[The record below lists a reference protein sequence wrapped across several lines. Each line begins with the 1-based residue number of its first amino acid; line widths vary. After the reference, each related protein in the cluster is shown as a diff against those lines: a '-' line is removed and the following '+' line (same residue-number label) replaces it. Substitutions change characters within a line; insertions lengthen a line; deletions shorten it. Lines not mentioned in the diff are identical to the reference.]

1 MGRNQRKA
9 PQRLERPG
17 RPASGEQESG
27 SASADG
33 APSRERRSDR
43 GQADKARPA
52 AEPATAGGQGTPG
65 GRRKPTAE
73 GNGGCRRPGAGLSPK
88 AQERQSN
95 AQRQGRGPR
104 GGRGG
109 RLEEGSLS
117 GGEELGGRR
126 RRKRKDKGPS
136 ARRGRRTPRSLNGD
150 TSGGDGG
157 SSCPDSETREAQ
169 ESGSQR
175 GRARELRPTPEP
187 TDMGSEGTKTGPE
200 SAPEPSSDGLV
211 SDWPHADTRG
221 REGSSGTGPLGA
233 SEHSGGNS
241 DSSPLGTGPGR
252 GSRAAMAS
260 RTFEDSSRAPRD
272 TGPAKDAS
280 DNRAQRG
287 AEPETMQAS
296 TARAPRHQ
304 VGKAVGRVPS
314 AAGEGEA
321 GAAAGAGPE
330 DPAPLA
336 ALLVVR
342 RLLARPPPGAASQA
356 VGPRRAGLK
365 ERLLSVARALGLL
378 RWLRRRLRLRRRP
391 PEGEGQRTGPRASE
405 GWGRRKADEGRGH
418 GRGSEGR
425 GRGKADEGRG
435 HERGDEG
442 RGRGKADEGRGH
454 ERGYEGRGC
463 GKADEG
469 RGHERGDEGRVH
481 QRGYEGWGR
490 EPGLRHRLAL
500 RLAGLAGLGGMPRA
514 PPGGRSPQVPTSPV
528 PGDPFDQEDKTPD
541 PKFAVVFPR
550 IHRAGRASSSRSS
563 EEASAD
569 APTGEGRGWPRAGA
583 GGHSEG
589 CRTSGEGV
597 SGLRRGSLLAPTA
610 PDGPSL
616 DESGSSREAEL
627 ETLNDEPPVHW
638 AQGSGPHEGPR
649 LGAAV
654 LLPRLALETRLQQEG
669 DPGLR
674 GSLRELWEPEDE
686 DEAVL
691 ERDLELSLGPGLEAP
706 PFPGAKGRSLGDG
719 LEDMEDLARLR
730 LVCDSSVLLCLKKRF
745 HLGRIYTFG
754 GPVLL
759 VLNPHRSLPLFSP
772 EVQASYHPRK
782 ALSTTPHIFAIV
794 ASAYDLAQNTGQDPC
809 ILLRSSH
816 CSGHSGSGKTEAAKK
831 IMQFL
836 SSLEQ
841 DQTGNR
847 ECQVE
852 DVLPILSSFGH
863 AKTILNANASRFG
876 QVFCLYLQQGVIVG
890 ASVSHYLLETS
901 RVVFQAQAERS
912 FHVFYELLAGLDSIE
927 REQLSLQGP
936 ETYYYLNQGQAC
948 RLQGKE
954 DAQDFEGL
962 LKALQGLGL
971 CPEELNAVWAVLAA
985 ILQLGNICFSSSE
998 RESQEVAAV
1007 SSWAE
1012 IHTAARLLRVPP
1024 ECLEEAVTRRVTE
1037 TPYGQVSRS
1046 LPVESAVD
1054 ARDALAKALYSRL
1067 FHRLLRRTNARLAPP
1082 GEGGSIGTITVVDAY
1097 GFEALRVNGLEQLCN
1112 NLASERLQLFSS
1124 QMLLAQEE
1132 EECQRELLSWVPVPQ
1147 PLRESCLDLLGDQPH
1162 SLLSIL
1168 DAQTWLSQA
1177 TDHTFLQKS
1186 HYHHGDHPSYAKPR
1200 LPLPVFTVRHYAGT
1214 VTYQVHK
1221 FLNRNRDQL
1230 DPAVVEMLGQSQLQ
1244 LVGSLFQEAEPQS
1257 RGGRGRPTLASR
1269 FQQALEDLIAR
1280 LGRSHVYFI
1289 QCLTPNPGK
1298 LPGLFDVGHVTEQ
1311 LHQAAILEAVGT
1323 RSANFPVRVPFEAFL
1338 ASFRALGSEGQ
1349 EDLSDR
1355 EKCGAVLSQVLGAE
1369 SPLYHLGATKVLL
1382 QEQGWQRLEELQDQQ
1397 RSQALVD
1404 LHRSFHTCI
1413 SRQRVLPRMQAR
1425 MRGFQARKRYLRWR
1439 AALGQ
1444 LNTILLVAQPL
1455 LQRRQRLQLGHW
1467 QGWHSSERALE
1478 RVPSM
1483 ELGRLEIPAE
1493 LAIMLKTAE
1502 SHRDALAGSIT
1513 ECLPP
1518 EVPARPSL
1526 TLPAD
1531 IDLFPFSSFVAIGF
1545 QEPSLPRPGQPL
1557 AKPLTQLDGDNPQ
1570 RALDINKVMLRL
1582 LGDGSLESWQRQ
1594 TMGTYLVRQGQC
1606 RPGLRNELF
1615 SQLVAQLWQNP
1626 DEQQSQRGWAL
1637 MAVLLSAFP
1646 PLPVLQK
1653 PLLKF
1658 VSDQAPRGMAAL
1670 CQHKLL
1676 GALEQSQLASGATRA
1691 HPPTQLEWL
1700 AGWRRGR
1707 MVLDVFTFSEECY
1720 SAEVESWTTG
1730 EQLAG
1735 WILQSRGLEAPPRGW
1750 SVSLHSRD
1758 AWQDLAGC
1766 DFVLD
1771 LISQTE
1777 DLGDP
1782 ACPRSYPITPF
1793 GSAEAIPLAPGIQPP
1808 SLPPGPPPGPAPT
1821 LPSRDH
1827 TGEVQRSGSLDGF
1840 LDQIFQPVI
1849 SSGLSDLEQSWA
1861 LSSRMKGG
1869 GAIGPTQQ
1877 GYPMVYPGMIQMPAY
1892 QPGMVPAPM
1901 PMMPAMGTVPAM
1913 PAMVVPPQPPLPSLD
1928 AGQLAIQ
1935 QQNFIQQQALILAQQ
1950 MTAQAMSL
1958 SLEQQTQQQQRQARA
1973 SEAASQASP
1982 SAITSKPRKPP
1993 TPPEKP
1999 QRDLGSEGGCLRETS
2014 EEAEDRPYRPK
2025 SFQQKRNYFQ
2035 RMGQPQITVRTMKPP
2050 AKVHIPQGEAQEAEE
2065 EEEEQEEQEV
2075 ETRAVP
2081 SPPPPPIVKK
2091 PLKQGGAKAPKEA
2104 EAEPAKETAAKGHGQ
2119 GPAQGRGTVVR
2130 SSDSKPKRPQPSR
2143 EIGNIIRMYQSR
2155 PGPVPVPVQPSRP
2168 PKAFLKKI
2176 DPKDEALAKLGING
2190 AHSSPP
2196 MLSPSPGKGP
2206 PPAVAP
2212 RPKAPLQLGPSS
2224 SIKEKQGPLLDLFG
2238 QKLPIAQTP
2247 PPPPAPPLPLPED
2260 PGTLSAERR
2269 CLSQPVEDQGVSTQ
2283 LLAPS
2288 GSVCFSY
2295 TGTPWK
2301 LFLRKEVF
2309 YPREKFSHPYYL
2321 RLLCE
2326 QILRDTFSESCI
2338 RISQNERRKMKDLLG
2353 GLEVDLD
2360 SLTTTEDSVKKRIVV
2375 AARDNWANYFSRFF
2389 PVSGESGS
2397 DVQLLAVSHRGLRL
2411 LKVTQGPGLR
2421 PDQLKILC
2429 SYSFAEVLGV
2439 ECRGSSTLELSLKSE
2454 QLVLHTA
2461 RARAIEALVELFLNE
2476 LKKDSGY
2483 VIALRSYI
2491 TDNCSLLSF
2500 HRGDLIKVL
2509 PVATLEPGWQF
2520 GSAGG
2525 RSGLFPADIVQPA
2538 AAPDFS
2544 FSKEQRSGWHK
2555 GQLSNGEP
2563 GLARW
2568 DRASERPAH
2577 PWSQAHSD
2585 DSEATSLSSVA
2596 YAFLPDSHSYTMR
2609 EFALRYFRRSQ
2620 ALLGQ
2625 TDGGATGK
2633 DTDSLVQYTK
2643 APIQES
2649 LLSLSDDVS
2658 KLAVASFLALMRF
2671 MGDQSKPRGKDEMDL
2686 LYELLKLCQQ
2696 EKLRDEIYCQVI
2708 KQVTGH
2714 PRPEHCTRG
2723 WSFLS
2728 LLTGFFPPSTRL
2740 MPYLTKFLQD
2750 SGPSQELAR
2759 SSQEHLQRTVKYGGR
2774 RRMPPP
2780 GEMKAFLKG
2789 QAIRLLLIHL
2799 PGGVDYRTNIQTFTV
2814 AAEVQEE
2821 LCRQM
2826 GITEPQEAQEFALFL
2841 IKEKSQLVRPLQ
2853 PAEYLN
2859 SVVVDQDVSL
2869 HSRRLHWETP
2879 LHFDNSTY
2887 ISTHYSQ
2894 VLWDYL
2900 QGKLPVSAKADAQ
2913 LARLAALQHLSK
2925 ANRNPPS
2932 EQDLLAYVPKQLQRQ
2947 VNTASIK
2954 NLMGQELRRLEG
2966 HSPQEAQISFIEAM
2980 SQLPLFGYT
2989 VYGVLRVSMQALSG
3003 PTLLGLNRQHLI
3015 LMDPSSQSLYCRIA
3029 LKSLQRLH
3037 LLSPLEEKGPPGLE
3051 VNYGSADNPQTI
3063 WFELPQAQELLYTT
3077 VFLIDSSAS
3086 CTEWPS
3092 IN

>member
-1 MGRNQRKA
+1 MDRNQGKTS
-9 PQRLERPG
+9 QRLARPG
-17 RPASGEQESG
+17 RPASREQESG
-27 SASADG
+27 PASTDSA
-33 APSRERRSDR
+33 PNRERRHDR

-52 AEPATAGGQGTPG
+52 AERATAGGQGTAG
-65 GRRKPTAE
+65 GRKKPTVE
-73 GNGGCRRPGAGLSPK
+73 NGGCRRPGASSPTE
-88 AQERQSN
+88 AQERQGS
-95 AQRQGRGPR
+95 ARCQGRGPR
-104 GGRGG
+104 DGRGG

-117 GGEELGGRR
+117 REERGGRR
-126 RRKRKDKGPS
+126 RRKGKGRESS
-136 ARRGRRTPRSLNGD
+136 ALRDHRAPRSLYGD

-157 SSCPDSETREAQ
+157 SSCPDSEAREAP

-175 GRARELRPTPEP
+175 GGARELRPTPEP
-187 TDMGSEGTKTGPE
+187 TNTGSEGTKTGPE
-200 SAPEPSSDGLV
+200 SALDLSSDGLD
-211 SDWPHADTRG
+211 SDGPRAHPRS
-221 REGSSGTGPLGA
+221 REGSSGAGPLGA
-233 SEHSGGNS
+233 SEHSGGDS
-241 DSSPLGTGPGR
+241 DSSLLGAGPGQ
-252 GSRAAMAS
+252 GPGGATAS
-260 RTFEDSSRAPRD
+260 RTFEGSSRSPRD
-272 TGPAKDAS
+272 TGPAQDPS
-280 DNRAQRG
+280 DNRVQRG
-287 AEPETMQAS
+287 AKPETGEGS
-296 TARAPRHQ
+296 TARAPRRQ
-304 VGKAVGRVPS
+304 VGKALGPVPP
-314 AAGEGEA
+314 AAGKGEA
-321 GAAAGAGPE
+321 GAAAGAGSE
-330 DPAPLA
+330 EPAPLA
-336 ALLVVR
+336 SLLAVR
-342 RLLARPPPGAASQA
+342 RLLARPPPGAASQV
-356 VGPRRAGLK
+356 VGPLRPGLK
-365 ERLLSVARALGLL
+365 ERLGRVARTLGLL
-378 RWLRRRLRLRRRP
+378 SWLRLRLKLRP
-391 PEGEGQRTGPRASE
+391 PEGEGLGADPRAS
-405 GWGRRKADEGRGH
+405 EGRGH
-418 GRGSEGR
+418 GRGGEGR
-425 GRGKADEGRG
+425 GRGKADKGRI
-435 HERGDEG
+435 HESGD
-442 RGRGKADEGRGH
+442 
-454 ERGYEGRGC
+454 EGRGC
-463 GKADEG
+463 GKADDGRGSRKADEGRGYGRGDEGRGYGRADEG
-469 RGHERGDEGRVH
+469 RGHEGRGHETGDKGRGRGRADEE
-481 QRGYEGWGR
+481 RGH
-490 EPGLRHRLAL
+490 EPGLRRRLAL
-500 RLAGLAGLGGMPRA
+500 RLAGLAGFGVSPTA
-514 PPGGRSPQVPTSPV
+514 PPGGRSCPLQVPTSPV
-528 PGDPFDQEDKTPD
+528 PDYPFDQEDGTPD

-550 IHRAGRASSSRSS
+550 IHRAGRASSSHSS
-563 EEASAD
+563 GEASASAD
-569 APTGEGRGWPRAGA
+569 VPTGEGRGWPGA
-583 GGHSEG
+583 GEWGHSEG
-589 CRTSGEGV
+589 RRASGEGV
-597 SGLRRGSLLAPTA
+597 SWPHPGSLLSSTV

-616 DESGSSREAEL
+616 DESGSSSETES
-627 ETLNDEPPVHW
+627 ETLDDEPPVHW
-638 AQGSGPHEGPR
+638 AQGSGPREGPG

-654 LLPRLALETRLQQEG
+654 LLPRLALETRQQPEG
-669 DPGLR
+669 DLGPR
-674 GSLRELWEPEDE
+674 GSLRERWEPEDE
-686 DEAVL
+686 AEAVL
-691 ERDLELSLGPGLEAP
+691 ERDLELSPGPGLEMP
-706 PFPGAKGRSLGDG
+706 PFPGAEGRSLADG
-719 LEDMEDLARLR
+719 LEDAEDLARLR

-754 GPVLL
+754 GPLL
-759 VLNPHRSLPLFSP
+759 LALNPYRSLPLFSP
-772 EVQASYHPRK
+772 EVQASYHPGK
-782 ALSTTPHIFAIV
+782 APSTTPHIFAIV

-809 ILLRSSH
+809 ILLRSSR

-847 ECQVE
+847 GCQVE

-863 AKTILNANASRFG
+863 ARTTLNANASRFG
-876 QVFCLYLQQGVIVG
+876 QVFCLYLQQGVVVG
-890 ASVSHYLLETS
+890 ARVSHYLLETS
-901 RVVFQAQAERS
+901 RVVFQ
-912 FHVFYELLAGLDSIE
+912 
-927 REQLSLQGP
+927 
-936 ETYYYLNQGQAC
+936 GQAC
-948 RLQGKE
+948 TLQGKE

-962 LKALQGLGL
+962 VKALQGLGL

-998 RESQEVAAV
+998 HESQEVAAV

-1024 ECLEEAVTRRVTE
+1024 ERLEAAITRRVTE

-1046 LPVESAVD
+1046 LPVEGAVD

-1067 FHRLLRRTNARLAPP
+1067 FHRLLKRTNVWLAPP
-1082 GEGGSIGTITVVDAY
+1082 GEGGSIGTVTIVDAY
-1097 GFEALRVNGLEQLCN
+1097 GFEVLRVNGLEQLCN

-1132 EECQRELLSWVPVPQ
+1132 EECRRELLSWVPVLQ
-1147 PLRESCLDLLGDQPH
+1147 PPRESCLDLLVDQPH

-1230 DPAVVEMLGQSQLQ
+1230 DPAAVEMLGQSQLQ

-1257 RGGRGRPTLASR
+1257 RGERGRPTLASR
-1269 FQQALEDLIAR
+1269 FQQALGDLIAR

-1289 QCLTPNPGK
+1289 QCLSPNPGK
-1298 LPGLFDVGHVTEQ
+1298 HPGLFDVGHVAEQ

-1323 RSANFPVRVPFEAFL
+1323 RSANFPVRLPFEAFL
-1338 ASFRALGSEGQ
+1338 ARFRALGSEGQ
-1349 EDLSDR
+1349 EDLSER
-1355 EKCGAVLSQVLGAE
+1355 EKCGTILSQVLGAK
-1369 SPLYHLGATKVLL
+1369 SPLCHLGATKVLL
-1382 QEQGWQRLEELQDQQ
+1382 REQGWQQLEELRAQQ
-1397 RSQALVD
+1397 HSQALLS
-1404 LHRSFHTCI
+1404 LHRGLHTCI
-1413 SRQRVLPRMQAR
+1413 SSQRLLLRMQAR
-1425 MRGFQARKRYLRWR
+1425 VRGFQSRKRCLRRR

-1455 LQRRQRLQLGHW
+1455 LRRRQRLQLGHW
-1467 QGWHSSERALE
+1467 RGWHSSRRASE

-1493 LAIMLKTAE
+1493 LAVMLRMAE
-1502 SHRDALAGSIT
+1502 GHQDALAGSIT
-1513 ECLPP
+1513 ESLPP
-1518 EVPARPSL
+1518 EVPARPNLSL
-1526 TLPAD
+1526 PPD
-1531 IDLFPFSSFVAIGF
+1531 IDRFPFSSFVSIGF
-1545 QEPSLPRPGQPL
+1545 QEPSLPMPGQPL
-1557 AKPLTQLDGDNPQ
+1557 SKPLTQLDGENPQ
-1570 RALDINKVMLRL
+1570 HALDINRVVLRL

-1594 TMGTYLVRQGQC
+1594 TMGTYLVRQGQR

-1615 SQLVAQLWQNP
+1615 SQLVAQLWQNR

-1676 GALEQSQLASGATRA
+1676 GALEQLQLAPGATRA

-1707 MVLDVFTFSEECY
+1707 MALDVFTFSEECY

-1758 AWQDLAGC
+1758 EWQDLAGC

-1782 ACPRSYPITPF
+1782 AGPRSYPITPL
-1793 GSAEAIPLAPGIQPP
+1793 GSAEAIPPAPGIRAP

-1821 LPSRDH
+1821 LPSRGH
-1827 TGEVQRSGSLDGF
+1827 TGEAQKSGSLDGF
-1840 LDQIFQPVI
+1840 LEDVFQPVI
-1849 SSGLSDLEQSWA
+1849 SPGRSDLEQSRT

-1877 GYPMVYPGMIQMPAY
+1877 GYPMVYPGMIQVPGY

-1901 PMMPAMGTVPAM
+1901 PMMPAIGAVPTM
-1913 PAMVVPPQPPLPSLD
+1913 PPMVVPPQPAQPLLPSLD
-1928 AGQLAIQ
+1928 AGQLAVQ
-1935 QQNFIQQQALILAQQ
+1935 QQNFINQQALILAQQ
-1950 MTAQAMSL
+1950 MTAQAMNL
-1958 SLEQQTQQQQRQARA
+1958 SLEQQTRQRQRRAQA
-1973 SEAASQASP
+1973 SEAASQAPP
-1982 SAITSKPRKPP
+1982 SAITSKPKKPP
-1993 TPPEKP
+1993 TPTEES
-1999 QRDLGSEGGCLRETS
+1999 QHALESEGGSRRETS
-2014 EEAEDRPYRPK
+2014 EEAEDRLCQPK

-2035 RMGQPQITVRTMKPP
+2035 KMGQPQITVRTTKPP
-2050 AKVHIPQGEAQEAEE
+2050 AKIQIPQGEEQEEEE
-2065 EEEEQEEQEV
+2065 EEEEQD
-2075 ETRAVP
+2075 RSAAP
-2081 SPPPPPIVKK
+2081 STLPPPYIMKK
-2091 PLKQGGAKAPKEA
+2091 PLKQGGAKAAKEA
-2104 EAEPAKETAAKGHGQ
+2104 EAEPAEEAAAKGRSQ
-2119 GPAQGRGTVVR
+2119 GLAQGRGTVVH
-2130 SSDSKPKRPQPSR
+2130 SSDPKPKRPQPSR

-2155 PGPVPVPVQPSRP
+2155 PGPVPMPVQPSRP
-2168 PKAFLKKI
+2168 PKAFLKKS

-2190 AHSSPP
+2190 AHSPP
-2196 MLSPSPGKGP
+2196 LMLSPGPGKGP

-2212 RPKAPLQLGPSS
+2212 RPKAPPQPGPSS

-2238 QKLPIAQTP
+2238 QNLPTAQTSP
-2247 PPPPAPPLPLPED
+2247 PPPVPPAPPLLPPKD
-2260 PGTLSAERR
+2260 PETLSLGHHR
-2269 CLSQPVEDQGVSTQ
+2269 STQPMEDQGLSTQ
-2283 LLAPS
+2283 LLEPS

-2309 YPREKFSHPYYL
+2309 YPRESFSHPYCL

-2326 QILRDTFSESCI
+2326 QILRDTFAESCI
-2338 RISQNERRKMKDLLG
+2338 RISRDERHKMKDLLG
-2353 GLEVDLD
+2353 DLEVDLD

-2389 PVSGESGS
+2389 PVSGENGS

-2411 LKVTQGPGLR
+2411 LKVTQGPGLH
-2421 PDQLKILC
+2421 PNQLKILC

-2454 QLVLHTA
+2454 QLLLHTV
-2461 RARAIEALVELFLNE
+2461 RARAIRVLVELFLSE

-2491 TDNCSLLSF
+2491 TDNSSLLSF
-2500 HRGDLIKVL
+2500 HRGDLIKLL

-2544 FSKEQRSGWHK
+2544 FSKEQRSGRHK
-2555 GQLSNGEP
+2555 GQLSNGEL
-2563 GLARW
+2563 GLTRW
-2568 DRASERPAH
+2568 DRASESPAG
-2577 PWSQAHSD
+2577 PQSQTHSD
-2585 DSEATSLSSVA
+2585 DSEATSLPSSAA
-2596 YAFLPDSHSYTMR
+2596 YASLPTDSSNYTMQ
-2609 EFALRYFRRSQ
+2609 EFALRYFRKSE
-2620 ALLGQ
+2620 ASLGQ
-2625 TDGGATGK
+2625 RGGGAARK

-2649 LLSLSDDVS
+2649 LLILSDDMS
-2658 KLAVASFLALMRF
+2658 KQAVASFLALMQF
-2671 MGDQSKPRGKDEMDL
+2671 MGDQSKPRGKDGMDL
-2686 LYELLKLCQQ
+2686 LYGLLKLCQEEQ
-2696 EKLRDEIYCQVI
+2696 LRDEIYCQVI

-2714 PRPEHCTRG
+2714 PRPERCIRG

-2728 LLTGFFPPSTRL
+2728 LLTGFFSPSTKL

-2750 SGPSQELAR
+2750 SGLSQELAQ

-2774 RRMPPP
+2774 RRLPPP
-2780 GEMKAFLKG
+2780 GEMQAFLKG
-2789 QAIRLLLIHL
+2789 KTTRLLLIHL

-2814 AAEVQEE
+2814 AADVQEE

-2826 GITEPQEAQEFALFL
+2826 GIVEPQEVQEFALFL
-2841 IKEKSQLVRPLQ
+2841 IKGEGELVRPLR

-2859 SVVVDQDVSL
+2859 NVVMEQNVSL
-2869 HSRRLHWETP
+2869 HSRRLGWEIP

-2887 ISTHYSQ
+2887 ITTHYSQ
-2894 VLWDYL
+2894 VLRDYL
-2900 QGKLPVSAKADAQ
+2900 QGKLPVSAQADAQ

-2925 ANRNPPS
+2925 TNSNIPS
-2932 EQDLLAYVPKQLQRQ
+2932 EQDLLDYVPKQLHRQ

-2954 NLMGQELRRLEG
+2954 NLMEQELRRLEG
-2966 HSPQEAQISFIEAM
+2966 HRAQEAQISFIEAVR
-2980 SQLPLFGYT
+2980 QLPLFGHT
-2989 VYGVLRVSMQALSG
+2989 VYMVLRVSMQALPGSA
-3003 PTLLGLNRQHLI
+3003 LLGLNRQHLI
-3015 LMDPSSQSLYCRIA
+3015 LMDPSSQSLCCCIA
-3029 LKSLQRLH
+3029 LKSLQRVH

-3051 VNYGSADNPQTI
+3051 LNYGSADNPQTI

-3077 VFLIDSSAS
+3077 IFLMDSNAS

-3092 IN
+3092 VN